1 MFLEEQSFRI
11 STLQFTVLTGT
22 SNPHRRMCMRI
33 GFIGLGN
40 MGQAMARRLVENG
53 HELVVWN
60 RSHEKAQQFAEQ
72 TGTSAAEH
80 PADAARAEAVITM
93 LSDDAAVE
101 AVVFG
106 LEGILTTSQPGTIHI
121 SMSTISPALSQRLAA
136 AHEERGEKY
145 VAAPVLGR
153 PEAAAEGKLF
163 IIAAG
168 QNDTLRKLE
177 PLFSV
182 LGQRT
187 FHVSEQSEQA
197 NLVKLSANFLITC
210 VIESLGEV
218 FAVARKSNLDPGK
231 VLEVLTSTLFS
242 APVYKTYGARVL
254 EQQFSPAGFRMP
266 LGLKD
271 VRLMLQVAENASSP
285 MPFANVIR
293 DHFLSGLAKGFGELD
308 WSAIALVIAEEAGLE
323 AERPKAA
330 D

>member
-1 MFLEEQSFRI
+1 
-11 STLQFTVLTGT
+11 
-22 SNPHRRMCMRI
+22 MRV

-40 MGQAMARRLVENG
+40 MGQAMARRLVDNE

-60 RSHEKAQQFAEQ
+60 RSQEKTQQFAAQ
-72 TGTSAAEH
+72 TGVRAAAN
-80 PADAARAEAVITM
+80 PAEAARAEAVITM

-101 AVVFG
+101 SVVFG
-106 LEGILTTSQPGTIHI
+106 PNGILTASQPGTIHI
-121 SMSTISPALSQRLAA
+121 SMSTISPVLSQRLVAV
-136 AHEERGEKY
+136 HLERGESY

-182 LGQRT
+182 LGQHT
-187 FHVSEQSEQA
+187 FQVSEHPEQA
-197 NLVKLSANFLITC
+197 NLVKISANFLITC

-271 VRLMLQVAENASSP
+271 VRLMLQAAESTSSP

-293 DHFLSGLAKGFGELD
+293 DHFLSGLAKGLGDLD
-308 WSAIALVIAEEAGLE
+308 WSAIALVIADESGLE
-323 AERPKAA
+323 AERPEAA
-330 D
+330 A